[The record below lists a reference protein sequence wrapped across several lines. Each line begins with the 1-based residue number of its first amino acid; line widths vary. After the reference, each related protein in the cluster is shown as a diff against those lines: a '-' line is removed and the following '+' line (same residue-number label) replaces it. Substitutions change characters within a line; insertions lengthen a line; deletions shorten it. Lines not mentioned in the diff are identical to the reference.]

1 MRRVVVYAFR
11 FALILVLVSA
21 IPMLSGPSGPAGSP
35 YLSAL
40 SSLAVPQTFAK
51 STCNFKGCGGSR
63 YNEACNPI
71 TVPGNCVNYKGFC
84 LVSNCT

>member
-1 MRRVVVYAFR
+1 MRRALIYTVR
-11 FALILVLVSA
+11 FAVILAVIGLL
-21 IPMLSGPSGPAGSP
+21 PMLHGSAGPIGSP
-35 YLSAL
+35 YVSAL
-40 SSLAVPQTFAK
+40 SSLAVPQVFARPA
-51 STCNFKGCGGSR
+51 CNFKGCGGSR